1 MVFCCE
7 FCELFK
13 NTYFVQSIYERLV
26 LKHKCTFLRTPFF
39 TEHLRWLL
47 LIFKGFQHA
56 DLFKKIFQ
64 QRRFSVNFAKFLRT
78 CSQRTPSDDCLLCL
92 TVILRSFSDH
102 LFHRA
107 PLGNCLFHVQ
117 VAESQTPDTIKS
129 TSQVLFKH
137 FIQKR
142 NVAIR
147 RLSFT

>member
-1 MVFCCE
+1 M
-7 FCELFK
+7 
-13 NTYFVQSIYERLV
+13 QIY
-26 LKHKCTFLRTPFF
+26 LKKR
-39 TEHLRWLL
+39 
-47 LIFKGFQHA
+47 
-56 DLFKKIFQ
+56 FQ

-102 LFHRA
+102 L
-107 PLGNCLFHVQ
+107 HVQ